1 MPPGLATGVAVNL
14 RRATSDMIRQVRAL
28 PVAAL
33 LAIALSIGCAQTDL
47 KRDIKVDTRVSG
59 YGPPVDP
66 TEVGQ
71 RVPPALLPP
80 KIIINGDKSTLIYYC
95 RVSHCEMLRDAIES
109 FLSPEGI
116 VEAVPKLNRVLVND
130 SSGEVPGLLNVLQ
143 DLDQPSPQVLVES
156 RVVEITLDS
165 DREFELSHIFENVM
179 GGEPR
184 MLQGSEI
191 TLETPGSSPT
201 PSMGLRL
208 NVRSIADEYTLD
220 HYVRL
225 LVTEGNAQILSSPNI
240 IVAAGNQA
248 SIVTGE
254 DVPIQSATVVS
265 GSVSTTTIFKRVGI
279 KLYVTPLQVTEDM
292 ARLDINPEVSA
303 VTGYTAAGESG
314 VSNPIVAVR
323 SVRTTL
329 SVKDGELLTIGG
341 LLRSERRGV
350 LRKVPL
356 LGDVPLLGWLF
367 QSTRDTEVKT
377 MLVFFL
383 RVNILDEGRSGG
395 FIMHVPGVGLE
406 NLDKGVQRA
415 IPRLGHDEED
425 EADEVDGAE
434 QEPMVLPLRRS
445 YEPLEPIIID
455 LTPPKPEP
463 EPVDEPADM
472 GLIQ

>member
-1 MPPGLATGVAVNL
+1 M
-14 RRATSDMIRQVRAL
+14 
-28 PVAAL
+28 
-33 LAIALSIGCAQTDL
+33 GCVQTDV
-47 KRDIKVDTRVSG
+47 KGDMKVDTKVSG
-59 YGPPVDP
+59 YAAPVEP

-71 RVPPALLPP
+71 RAMPAPRPPM
-80 KIIINGDKSTLIYYC
+80 IIINGGKSTLIYYC

-130 SSGEVPGLLNVLQ
+130 SVGEVPGLLKVLQ

-165 DREFELSHIFENVM
+165 DREYELSHIFENVA
-179 GGEPR
+179 GGGGR
-184 MLQGSEI
+184 LLQDSEVK
-191 TLETPGSSPT
+191 LETPGSSPT

-208 NVRSIADEYTLD
+208 TVRSLAGDYTLD
-220 HYVRL
+220 HFVRL
-225 LVTEGNAQILSSPNI
+225 LLTEGNAQILSSPNI
-240 IVAAGNQA
+240 IVGVGNQA

-254 DVPIQSATVVS
+254 DLPIQSATVVS

-279 KLYVTPLQVTEDM
+279 KLYVTPLQVTDDM

-303 VTGYTAAGESG
+303 VTGFTAAGASG

-341 LLRSERRGV
+341 LLRTERRGV

-356 LGDVPLLGWLF
+356 LGDVPVLGSLF
-367 QSTRDTEVKT
+367 RSTRDTEVKT

-383 RVNILDEGRSGG
+383 RVNILSEGDPGG
-395 FIMHVPGVGLE
+395 FVMHVPGAGLG
-406 NLDKGVQRA
+406 NLDKAVERA
-415 IPRLGHDEED
+415 LPQLGQD
-425 EADEVDGAE
+425 EADGAVQADGGEETPIAV
-434 QEPMVLPLRRS
+434 PPKRS
-445 YEPLEPIIID
+445 YEPLDPIIID
-455 LTPPKPEP
+455 MTPVKPEP
-463 EPVDEPADM
+463 EPTGEPLDT
-472 GLIQ
+472 GVTQ